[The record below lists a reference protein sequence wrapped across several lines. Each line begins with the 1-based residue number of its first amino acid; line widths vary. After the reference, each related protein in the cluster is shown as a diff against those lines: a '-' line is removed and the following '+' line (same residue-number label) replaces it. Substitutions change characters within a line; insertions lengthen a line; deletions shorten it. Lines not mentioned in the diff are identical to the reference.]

1 MLHSNLK
8 KPELSVMVNCVKTD
22 MQLTTFFE
30 DATRSFL

>member
-8 KPELSVMVNCVKTD
+8 NPELSAMVNCVKTD

-30 DATRSFL
+30 DTTRRFL